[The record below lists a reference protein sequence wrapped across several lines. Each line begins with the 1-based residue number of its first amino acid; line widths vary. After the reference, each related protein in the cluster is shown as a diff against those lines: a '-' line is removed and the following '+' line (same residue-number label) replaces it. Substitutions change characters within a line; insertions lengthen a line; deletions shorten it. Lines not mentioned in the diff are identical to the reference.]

1 MTEAERITELESRL
15 ADAEA
20 RIARLEAAASPQYAP
35 GPYPRLPGAQ
45 PWRLEN
51 PVPPRGCVCPPGA
64 EFGCR
69 STDCPRRS
77 LGGVP
82 VTCGGGS

>member
-1 MTEAERITELESRL
+1 MTESERITELEGRL
-15 ADAEA
+15 ADAES
-20 RIARLEAAASPQYAP
+20 RIARLEAGHRPTSWPVPFTP
-35 GPYPRLPGAQ
+35 GQ

-69 STDCPRRS
+69 STGCPRRS
-77 LGGVP
+77 LGGIP